1 MRFSVL
7 LSCAFFVIALGVTPV
22 RAHDIYTNVKNKQG
36 ASCCDNRDC
45 RPVHYRIRPWGVQML
60 VDDSWRTISS
70 EKLEYR
76 LLDGDSGETNGGHWC
91 GEYKRGS
98 GWVLFKTH
106 CAFVPPNLM

>member
-70 EKLEYR
+70 EKL
-76 LLDGDSGETNGGHWC
+76 DNCIKPMIIPS
-91 GEYKRGS
+91 
-98 GWVLFKTH
+98 
-106 CAFVPPNLM
+106 AA